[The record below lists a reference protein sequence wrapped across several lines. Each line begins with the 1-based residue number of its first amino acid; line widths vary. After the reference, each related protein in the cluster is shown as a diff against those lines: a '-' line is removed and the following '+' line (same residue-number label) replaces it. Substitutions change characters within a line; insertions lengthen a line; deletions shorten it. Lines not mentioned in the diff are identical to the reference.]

1 MPTQHVETLIIGAG
15 QAGLSTAYHLGRLGR
30 ECLIVD
36 AADRIGDHWR
46 GHYDSLK
53 LYSPAKFDGLPG
65 MAFPGDPWHFP
76 GKDEVADFLEQYA
89 VEMDLPVRMQTRVD
103 RVVPRAG
110 GGLTAH
116 VGPAR
121 IECENLVVAA
131 GTFGGGPR
139 VPDIASSLD
148 PGIQQL
154 HSTSYKNPTQ
164 LQPGPVLVVG
174 ASHSGYDIAFELALE
189 RPTFLVGPDRGNIP
203 LEWDSP
209 VLRVAMPVIVFA
221 WRHVLTRRTPMGRKE
236 MQAVRH
242 HGAPTVRVKPH
253 HLAERGAERIEH
265 RVTGVSAAGMPMLDD
280 GRVLDVANVIWA
292 TGFQQ
297 DFSWIEAPITGED
310 GWPREY
316 RGVADDVPGLFFCG
330 LSFQYAFSS
339 MVLPGVG
346 RDAAFIARTIDHR
359 IATRPRSQV
368 LESGVV

>member
-1 MPTQHVETLIIGAG
+1 MTTQHVETLIIGAG
-15 QAGLSTAYHLGRLGR
+15 QAGLSTAYHLARLGR

-36 AADRIGDHWR
+36 GGDRVGDHWR

-65 MAFPGDPWHFP
+65 MDFPGDPWHFP

-103 RVVPRAG
+103 RVVPRVG
-110 GGLTAH
+110 GGFTAH
-116 VGPAR
+116 VGTAR
-121 IECENLVVAA
+121 IECDNLVAA
-131 GTFGGGPR
+131 TGTFGGGPR

-154 HSTSYKNPTQ
+154 HSTSYKNAQQ
-164 LQPGPVLVVG
+164 LQSGAVLVVG
-174 ASHSGYDIAFELALE
+174 ASHSGYDIAYELAQD

-209 VLRVAMPVIVFA
+209 ALKIAMPVIVFV
-221 WRHVLTRRTPMGRKE
+221 WKHVLTRRTPIGRKE
-236 MQAVRH
+236 MKAVRR

-265 RVTGVSAAGMPMLDD
+265 KVTGVSADGMPMLDD
-280 GRVLDVANVIWA
+280 GRVLDVSIVIWA

-316 RGVADDVPGLFFCG
+316 RGVVDDLPGLFFCG
-330 LSFQYAFSS
+330 LSFQYAFGS

-346 RDAAFIARTIDHR
+346 RDAAFIARKIDQR
-359 IATRPRSQV
+359 ATTPSGRPV
-368 LESGVV
+368 VKSGIV